1 MGLELYL
8 SRDVLCLLMFSGRM
22 LECEGLAQAQMSL
35 LLSGCTLHWSMR
47 RPELSSWLS
56 PLLWA
61 WQLIFLFGS
70 QFLIYK
76 IRNVDHMSSK
86 IPSFYL
92 FLILNYEELK
102 KNFST
107 FEVKTTPK
115 PHGIWA
121 PLHFCVNVDKPSL
134 LCLMYWDDWVFISV
148 VSVIIFLLSFYQR
161 SNWHDG

>member
-1 MGLELYL
+1 MVGLELYL

-86 IPSFYL
+86 ISLPVS
-92 FLILNYEELK
+92 NSELWRIK
-102 KNFST
+102 KKFST
-107 FEVKTTPK
+107 FKVKTTPK
-115 PHGIWA
+115 PYGIWA
-121 PLHFCVNVDKPSL
+121 PLHFCVNVYKPSL
-134 LCLMYWDDWVFISV
+134 LCFMYWDDWVFISV